1 MKKKTLFLTILLTF
15 LLVPTFVIGAYSYNY
30 DFFKNP
36 IYSSEGLTFKD
47 AIGFSEMFK
56 DDNFEDGKNFVGNNQ
71 KFIDLSDLAVY
82 GNELFVLDSASTAS
96 SQDSVTF
103 EVFAKNADWKKEGD
117 PDYALQEVTLTKNSG
132 IYVLNQDYTIKERLN
147 IFEITKEAA
156 DALAKTYYYQATA
169 DGRKY
174 LFDAE
179 HPEDVTLKQ
188 ISAATNM
195 IDQNNKTI
203 RAPFFAYDINKEAA
217 GEEVKYELCVTLN
230 SATGLY
236 VTKDYI
242 YVADSGNARILGIRR
257 SDYVVDK
264 VYTTPNDEGTFYMF
278 DYDDVTTTKILFQP
292 SKIVVDGSGRL
303 YTIAKNTYQGIIEYN
318 QEGEFNRFIGKNLV
332 TKRSWWAFLL
342 SEEQYQ
348 KLSLNL
354 PSEFTNLT
362 LDDRQLI
369 YATAQPDAEAATAA
383 EMIKLINTSG
393 KDVLK
398 RNGYV
403 LPDGDIKYATYK
415 KPAVEGSSKFTAI
428 DVNSDRIYSV
438 ADKTRGRIFT
448 YDEEGNLL
456 YVSGEQGNLESN
468 IKNPIAL
475 RYFTVYDE
483 TGKKENAQEY
493 VLILDKGAG
502 TIMIYETTQFGK
514 LVNQATS
521 LYLNNDIHG
530 AKEKWEEVAKMN
542 SNYELAYVGIG
553 KSLLRNGQYEEAM
566 RYFELG
572 HNAEYYSD
580 AFKQYRN
587 DLLKENFGIMMTGIV
602 IIVVAGAALMVT
614 NKIYKKN
621 LARSKREEA

>member
-1 MKKKTLFLTILLTF
+1 MKKKILFLTILLTF

-47 AIGFSEMFK
+47 AISYTEMFK
-56 DDNFEDGKNFVGNNQ
+56 NDTYKDSENFVGGEKVN

-82 GNELFVLDSASTAS
+82 GNEIYVLDGAATAS
-96 SQDSVTF
+96 SENAITF
-103 EVFAKNADWKKEGD
+103 DVFAKKDAETAAAKQTAK
-117 PDYALQEVTLTKNSG
+117 VIKNSG
-132 IYVLNQDYTIKERLN
+132 IYILNSDYTIKNRLN
-147 IFEITKEAA
+147 IFEITDEAA
-156 DALAKTYYYQATA
+156 KILAESYYYTNTNGTKQ
-169 DGRKY
+169 Y
-174 LFDAE
+174 LYDPNKLENITIAE
-179 HPEDVTLKQ
+179 IE
-188 ISAATNM
+188 AATIL
-195 IDQNNKTI
+195 IDKNVKTV
-203 RAPFFAYDINKEAA
+203 RAPFFAYDLRKEAA
-217 GEEVKYELCVTLN
+217 GEETKYETCVMLN
-230 SATGLY
+230 SANGLY
-236 VTKDYI
+236 VTEDYI
-242 YVADSGNARILGIRR
+242 YVADSGNSRILGINKNGFI
-257 SDYVVDK
+257 VDK
-264 VYTTPNDEGTFYMF
+264 VYTTPDDEGTFFMF
-278 DYDDVTTTKILFQP
+278 DYQDEATTKILYQP

-318 QEGEFNRFIGKNLV
+318 QNGEFNRFLGKNLV

-342 SEEQYQ
+342 SDAQYA

-369 YATAQPDAEAATAA
+369 YATAQPDASATTAA

-403 LPDGDIKYATYK
+403 TPDGDIKYASYL
-415 KPAVEGSSKFTAI
+415 KPAIEGSSKFTAI
-428 DVNSDRIYSV
+428 DVNKDRIYSV

-456 YVSGEQGNLESN
+456 YVSGEKGNLDSN
-468 IKNPIAL
+468 IKNPVAL
-475 RYFTVYDE
+475 KYFTVTDKA
-483 TGKKENAQEY
+483 TNHDLEY
-493 VLILDKGAG
+493 VLLLDQGAG
-502 TIMIYETTQFGK
+502 TVMIYETTQFGK
-514 LVNQATS
+514 LVNEATS

-553 KSLLRNGQYEEAM
+553 KSLLRNGEYQEAM

-587 DLLKENFGIMMTGIV
+587 DLLKENFGILMTGIV
-602 IIVVAGAALMVT
+602 VIVVAGVALTVT
-614 NKIYKKN
+614 KKIYAKN

>member
-1 MKKKTLFLTILLTF
+1 MKKKILFLTILLTF

-47 AIGFSEMFK
+47 AISFTEMFK
-56 DDNFEDGKNFVGNNQ
+56 KEDYTDNENFVGGNTNN

-82 GNELFVLDSASTAS
+82 EDEIYVLDGAATAS
-96 SQDSVTF
+96 SDNAISF
-103 EVFAKNADWKKEGD
+103 KVFAKD
-117 PDYALQEVTLTKNSG
+117 PDAKTTPAGKEQEVKIIKNSG
-132 IYVLNQDYTIKERLN
+132 IYILNNDYTIKNRLN
-147 IFEITKEAA
+147 IFEITDEAA
-156 DALAKTYYYQATA
+156 KELAESYYYQNSNGT
-169 DGRKY
+169 RKY
-174 LFDAE
+174 LFDAA
-179 HPEDVTLKQ
+179 HPELVTKEE
-188 ISAATNM
+188 IEATTIL
-195 IDQNNKTI
+195 IDKTVKTI
-203 RAPFFAYDINKEAA
+203 RAPFFAYDLHKEAA
-217 GEEVKYELCVTLN
+217 GETKKYETCVMLN
-230 SATGLY
+230 SASGLY
-236 VTKDYI
+236 VTEDYI
-242 YVADSGNARILGIRR
+242 YVADTGNARILGINKNG
-257 SDYVVDK
+257 YIVDK

-278 DYDDVTTTKILFQP
+278 DYSDEATTKILYQP
-292 SKIVVDGSGRL
+292 SKIVVDSSGRL

-318 QEGEFNRFIGKNLV
+318 QDSEFNRFLGKNLV

-342 SEEQYQ
+342 SEKQYA

-369 YATAQPDAEAATAA
+369 YATAQPDPSATTAA

-403 LPDGDIKYATYK
+403 TPDGDIKYATYL
-415 KPAVEGSSKFTAI
+415 KPAIEGSSKFTAI
-428 DVNSDRIYSV
+428 DVNKDRIYSV

-456 YVSGEQGNLESN
+456 YVSGEKGNLDSN
-468 IKNPIAL
+468 IKNPVAL
-475 RYFTVYDE
+475 KYFNVTDP
-483 TGKKENAQEY
+483 TTNHTSEY
-493 VLILDKGAG
+493 VLLLDQGAG
-502 TIMIYETTQFGK
+502 TIMVYETTQFGK
-514 LVNQATS
+514 LVNEATS

-530 AKEKWEEVAKMN
+530 AKVKWEEVAKMN

-553 KSLLRNGQYEEAM
+553 KSLLRNGQYEESM
-566 RYFELG
+566 KYFELG

-587 DLLKENFGIMMTGIV
+587 DLLKDNFGILMTGIV
-602 IIVVAGAALMVT
+602 VIVVAGIALTVT
-614 NKIYKKN
+614 KKIYAKN

>member
-1 MKKKTLFLTILLTF
+1 MKKKILFLTILLTF

-47 AIGFSEMFK
+47 AIGYSEMFK
-56 DDNFEDGKNFVGNNQ
+56 NDSYQDTKNFIGKAS
-71 KFIDLSDLAVY
+71 KFINLTDLAVY
-82 GNELFVLDSASTAS
+82 GNELYVLDGASTAGKDDAITFKAFARKVEENNITDP
-96 SQDSVTF
+96 QEFEVSVTK
-103 EVFAKNADWKKEGD
+103 A
-117 PDYALQEVTLTKNSG
+117 SG
-132 IYVLNQDYTIKERLN
+132 IYILNQDYTIKERAN

-156 DALAKTYYYQATA
+156 DQLAKSYYYTQDGTTRNYIFSA
-169 DGRKY
+169 DKVS
-174 LFDAE
+174 DITT
-179 HPEDVTLKQ
+179 DQ
-188 ISAATNM
+188 IQAATNL
-195 IDQNNKTI
+195 INKNNKVI
-203 RAPFFAYDINKEAA
+203 RAPFFAYDLNKEAA
-217 GEEVKYELCVTLN
+217 GEEVKYETCVMLS
-230 SATGLY
+230 SASGLY

-242 YVADSGNARILGIRR
+242 YVADSGNSRILGIRK

-278 DYDDVTTTKILFQP
+278 DYNEDSTTKILFEP
-292 SKIVVDGSGRL
+292 SKIVVDDSGRL

-318 QEGEFNRFIGKNLV
+318 QDSQFNRFIGKNLV

-342 SEEQYQ
+342 SEEQYS

-354 PSEFTNLT
+354 PNEFTNLT

-369 YATAQPDAEAATAA
+369 YATAQPDPAATTAA

-403 LPDGDIKYATYK
+403 TPDGDIKYASYV

-428 DVNSDRIYSV
+428 DVNEDRIYSV
-438 ADKTRGRIFT
+438 ADRTRGRIFT

-456 YVSGEQGNLESN
+456 YVSGEKGDLESN
-468 IKNPIAL
+468 IKNPVAL

-483 TGKKENAQEY
+483 TGKKENALEY
-493 VLILDKGAG
+493 VLLLDQGAG
-502 TIMIYETTQFGK
+502 TVMIYETTQFGK

-553 KSLLRNGQYEEAM
+553 KSLLRDGKYEEAM

-587 DLLKENFGIMMTGIV
+587 DLLKDNFGILMTGIV
-602 IIVVAGAALMVT
+602 VIVVAGVALTVSK
-614 NKIYKKN
+614 KIYQKN

>member
-1 MKKKTLFLTILLTF
+1 MKKKILFLTILLTF

-47 AIGFSEMFK
+47 AISYSEIFTHQENYK
-56 DDNFEDGKNFVGNNQ
+56 DSDNFIGGAKVN

-82 GNELFVLDSASTAS
+82 GNEIYLLDGAATASTDNAIKI
-96 SQDSVTF
+96 DALYKNPEGEGSV
-103 EVFAKNADWKKEGD
+103 VD
-117 PDYALQEVTLTKNSG
+117 EVTIMKNSG
-132 IYVLNQDYTIKERLN
+132 IYILNSDYSIKERLN
-147 IFEITKEAA
+147 IFEVTDEAAKILAESYYYQDVDGKRSYLFDPNNLEKITKE
-156 DALAKTYYYQATA
+156 
-169 DGRKY
+169 
-174 LFDAE
+174 E
-179 HPEDVTLKQ
+179 IE
-188 ISAATNM
+188 AAT
-195 IDQNNKTI
+195 ILVDKTVKTI
-203 RAPFFAYDINKEAA
+203 RAPFFGYDLHKEPA
-217 GEEVKYELCVTLN
+217 GEATKYETCVLLN
-230 SATGLY
+230 SANGLY
-236 VTKDYI
+236 VTEDYI
-242 YVADSGNARILGIRR
+242 YVADSGNARILGINKNG
-257 SDYVVDK
+257 YIVDK

-278 DYDDVTTTKILFQP
+278 NYADDATTKILYQP

-318 QEGEFNRFIGKNLV
+318 QNGEFNRFLGKNLV

-342 SEEQYQ
+342 SEQQYA

-369 YATAQPDAEAATAA
+369 YATAQPDASATTAA

-403 LPDGDIKYATYK
+403 TPDGDIKYASYL
-415 KPAVEGSSKFTAI
+415 KPAIEGSSKFTAI
-428 DVNSDRIYSV
+428 DVNKDRIYSV

-456 YVSGEQGNLESN
+456 YVSGEKGNLDSN
-468 IKNPIAL
+468 IKNPVAL
-475 RYFTVYDE
+475 KYFTVTNKATNEDL
-483 TGKKENAQEY
+483 EY
-493 VLILDKGAG
+493 VLLLDQGAG
-502 TIMIYETTQFGK
+502 TLMIYETTQFGK
-514 LVNQATS
+514 LVNEATS

-530 AKEKWEEVAKMN
+530 AKAKWEEVAKMN

-553 KSLLRNGQYEEAM
+553 KSLLRNGKYQEAM

-587 DLLKENFGIMMTGIV
+587 DLLKENFGILMTGIV
-602 IIVVAGAALMVT
+602 IIVVAGVALTVT
-614 NKIYKKN
+614 KKIYAKN